1 MVYSAL
7 FGGGTN
13 IGLGPVFEALA
24 LDPAGD
30 VYFTGFTQT
39 QSLPVVKPIQRTL
52 NGPQNAFVGELDPT
66 GGKFKF
72 LTYYGGSGYD
82 GAYGIGLDAAGNVYF
97 SGIAGSQDFPVQNAY
112 QSTNPASACFLG
124 IQSSFVTEL
133 TPSGTSVVYSTY
145 FGGTTGCEAT
155 FSKMAVG
162 SDGKAYIT
170 GWTNSTDLPLTAD
183 AFQATPNPNMSTT
196 AFLTVFQSGGQSLFY
211 STYLGGSGSNV
222 GDQVTLSPDGSSA
235 FVSGEYFSDAT
246 ESDFP
251 VTPGAYNIPH
261 DGNPANNQFGTKISA
276 TFLAKFCLTCGPSF
290 ENCLGRR
297 RYGDVQ
303 PKSSKALHEIVL
315 EVFLIGLLQV
325 VSTEIAVGVAGL
337 QHGVCDDQHGVS
349 DGHHCSFDT
358 SSRCQAPELG

>member
-39 QSLPVVKPIQRTL
+39 QSLPVGKPIQRTL

-112 QSTNPASACFLG
+112 QSTNPASPCFLG

-155 FSKMAVG
+155 FSKMAVS

-261 DGNPANNQFGTKISA
+261 GGNPANNQFGTKISA
-276 TFLAKFCLTCGPSF
+276 AFLAKFCLTCGP
-290 ENCLGRR
+290 
-297 RYGDVQ
+297 
-303 PKSSKALHEIVL
+303 
-315 EVFLIGLLQV
+315 
-325 VSTEIAVGVAGL
+325 
-337 QHGVCDDQHGVS
+337 
-349 DGHHCSFDT
+349 
-358 SSRCQAPELG
+358 